1 LQHTIVAGVGDI
13 HVAVGIHTDAAA
25 ARAEILQR
33 AEIARRRGAAADIAA
48 CGREAAI
55 LPEHIISSF
64 VARMPR
70 CALHPAARQRV
81 QIYYYA
87 IIE

>member
-1 LQHTIVAGVGDI
+1 LQHTVIAGVGDI
-13 HVAVGIHTDAAA
+13 HVAIGIHTDAAT
-25 ARAEILQR
+25 ARAEILEC
-33 AEIARRRGAAADIAA
+33 AEIASRRGAAANIAA

-70 CALHPAARQRV
+70 RALHPAARQRV